1 MGSLMPLTTVTSKI
15 IGKSNPRAVL
25 KLTHKLPLR
34 TVLVVSF
41 VVQIAAAVGL
51 TAGLSLRNGQKA
63 ANDLAIQ
70 LGEKASDRIQEHLQ
84 TYLLQGN
91 LLQRN
96 SRNILFHEDI
106 DIQDTTALARHFWHQ
121 LRASDGITSIYM
133 GYPDG
138 SFVGVQERGNGET
151 VLWEVDSDS
160 APKRTTYRFDH
171 AGERQEEITAQSY
184 DPRMR
189 PWYQAVV
196 NNRHASWSPIYE
208 FASHDY
214 SVLGITLAAPIY
226 GRDRDTLS
234 GVIALDLTL
243 EQISSYLQVLDITPN
258 GEAFIIERNGS
269 VVATSS
275 DELPF
280 INSANGEQTRMNASA
295 SREPLIRETAQHL
308 FKVGDL
314 ENVQSSQQ
322 FAFKRNQERH
332 LVQVVPFYDGRG
344 LDWLI
349 VTVIPESD
357 FMEQIAVNTRNTLT
371 LCLLSLV
378 VASVIAGVTARWVAQ
393 PIHRLNVAAQKL
405 AVGTW
410 DHSLPNARFQ
420 ELSELSDAFRRMAQ
434 QLKRSFQQLEER
446 NQELQRLDKLK
457 DEFLANTSHE
467 LRTPLN
473 GIIGLAESLID
484 GASGSLSLRTK
495 GNLALISSSGRRLS
509 SLVDDILDFSQ
520 LRHNRL
526 EIAPRPVGIRE
537 VTDLVLTLSRPLA
550 GERELQL
557 INAVSP
563 KLPLA
568 LADESRL
575 QQILHNLIGN
585 AVKFTDGG
593 MIGVSAQI
601 VRHGD
606 HSSAAELAAP
616 MATYEMISVS
626 AEQMGTSCQTAK
638 SELARKLEKSST
650 LTVVKEAPLTLP
662 HPISED
668 YLAITVSDTGTGI
681 AEENLDRIFE
691 PFEQADGSTARIYG
705 GMGIGLAVTKKLV
718 ELHGGTLRVTS
729 SQGVGS
735 QFTFTLPIAPAGT
748 AIVPGTTNSDRSMA
762 KTLSSLPVV
771 NTLWPVRTLLPVPEE
786 TSPLPDIPPSQE
798 DVCLDQRQY
807 TVLIVDDEP
816 INRQVIINHLLL
828 QNYRT
833 VQAANGPEALSLLEQ
848 GLKPDI
854 ILLDVMMP
862 RMTGFEVCRKLR
874 ETYPAYAVP
883 IVMLTAKNQVS
894 DLVEGLSSG
903 ANDYLTKPISKSELL
918 ARLRTHLRLAKINQ
932 SYSRFV
938 PREFLQFLNKDS
950 IVEVQLGDQVEKHMS
965 VMFADIRAF
974 TNLSEQM
981 TPEENFQFINAF
993 LSRMEPAI
1001 SENHGFIDKYIGD
1014 AIMALFSRGADDA
1027 LHASIAMLER
1037 LHAYNQKRV
1046 QEGKT
1051 DIALGVGINTG
1062 SLMLGTVGGR
1072 NRMDGTVISDTVN
1085 VASRIESMTRV
1096 YDVNLL
1102 ISHHTF
1108 IQLKNANQYAMRV
1121 IDRVQV
1127 KGKTEFVSVYEVF
1140 ESDPPSQRAA
1150 KLKSKTE
1157 FEKALLLYYQQAYGD
1172 ALKHFQN
1179 CVDYCSTDTVA
1190 RNYVQRC
1197 QNHLQ

>member
-1 MGSLMPLTTVTSKI
+1 MGSLMLWTTIASKI
-15 IGKSNPRAVL
+15 CVKADPRAVL
-25 KLTHKLPLR
+25 KLTNKLPLR

-63 ANDLAIQ
+63 ANDLATQ
-70 LGEKASDRIQEHLQ
+70 LGEKATDRIQEHLQ
-84 TYLLQGN
+84 TYLLQTN

-96 SRNILFHEDI
+96 SRSILLHSDI
-106 DIQDTTALARHFWHQ
+106 DIKDTTALARHFWHQ

-138 SFVGVQERGNGET
+138 SFVGVQERDDGQT
-151 VLWEVDSDS
+151 VLWEVEPES
-160 APKRTTYRFDH
+160 APRRTTYHFDH
-171 AGERQEEITAQSY
+171 AGERQEEIATQNY

-189 PWYQAVV
+189 PWYQAVIER
-196 NNRHASWSPIYE
+196 RHASWSPIYE
-208 FASHDY
+208 FASYDY
-214 SVLGITLAAPIY
+214 SVLGITLAAPVY
-226 GRDRDTLS
+226 NRDRNALS

-243 EQISSYLQVLDITPN
+243 EQISNYLQVLDITPN

-275 DELPF
+275 EELPF
-280 INSANGEQTRMNASA
+280 ITLPSGEQTRMNASA

-314 ENVQSSQQ
+314 ENIQSSQQ
-322 FAFKRNQERH
+322 FVFKREQERH
-332 LVQVVPFYDGRG
+332 LVQVVPFHDGRG

-357 FMEQIAVNTRNTLT
+357 FMEQVAVNTHNTFV
-371 LCLLSLV
+371 LCLLSLI
-378 VASVIAGVTARWVAQ
+378 VASVIAGITARWVAQ

-410 DHSLPNARFQ
+410 DHTLPNARFQ
-420 ELSELSDAFRRMAQ
+420 ELSELSNAFQRMAK

-495 GNLALISSSGRRLS
+495 ANLALITSSGRRLS

-520 LRHNRL
+520 LRYNRL

-537 VTDLVLTLSRPLA
+537 VADLVMTLSRPLI
-550 GERELQL
+550 GEKELQL

-568 LADESRL
+568 LADENRL

-585 AVKFTDGG
+585 AVKFTDSG

-601 VRHGD
+601 VRHPNRL
-606 HSSAAELAAP
+606 SETEFPAP
-616 MATYEMISVS
+616 SQAYEMIAASVEKTDTPCR
-626 AEQMGTSCQTAK
+626 ATK
-638 SELARKLEKSST
+638 SDLARKLEKSST
-650 LTVVKEAPLTLP
+650 LTIVKEAPLTVP
-662 HPISED
+662 TTSSED

-691 PFEQADGSTARIYG
+691 PFEQADGSTARIYE
-705 GMGIGLAVTKKLV
+705 GMGIGLTVTKQLV

-729 SQGVGS
+729 SVGVGS
-735 QFTFTLPIAPAGT
+735 QFTFTLPVAPAGSAT
-748 AIVPGTTNSDRSMA
+748 VHGNRYSRGVGA
-762 KTLSSLPVV
+762 KALSKLPVV
-771 NTLWPVRTLLPVPEE
+771 NTAWPVRTLLPLPKEAFPPPDST
-786 TSPLPDIPPSQE
+786 TSPE
-798 DVCLDQRQY
+798 DACLDRRKY
-807 TVLIVDDEP
+807 TVLVVDDEP
-816 INRQVIINHLLL
+816 INRQVIANHLSL

-833 VQAANGPEALSLLEQ
+833 VQAVNGPESLSLLEQ
-848 GLKPDI
+848 GLQPDI
-854 ILLDVMMP
+854 ILLDIMMP
-862 RMTGFEVCRKLR
+862 RMTGFEVCRRLR
-874 ETYPAYAVP
+874 ETYPAYALP

-894 DLVEGLSSG
+894 DLVEGLSAG
-903 ANDYLTKPISKSELL
+903 ANDYLTKPVSKSELL

-932 SYSRFV
+932 AYSRFV

-950 IVEVQLGDQVEKHMS
+950 IVEVQLGDQMEQHMS
-965 VMFADIRAF
+965 VMFADIRDF
-974 TNLSEQM
+974 TQLSEQM
-981 TPEENFQFINAF
+981 TPEENFKFINAF

-1046 QEGKT
+1046 KEGKT
-1051 DIALGVGINTG
+1051 KIALGVGINTG

-1085 VASRIESMTRV
+1085 VASRIERMTRV

-1108 IQLKNANQYAMRV
+1108 IQLKNANRYAMRV

-1140 ESDPPSQRAA
+1140 ESDPPEQRAA
-1150 KLKSKTE
+1150 KLKSKTT
-1157 FEKALLLYYQQAYGD
+1157 FEKALLLYYQHAYND

-1179 CVDYCSTDTVA
+1179 CVDYCPTDTVA
-1190 RNYVQRC
+1190 CNYMERC
-1197 QNHLQ
+1197 QKHLQ